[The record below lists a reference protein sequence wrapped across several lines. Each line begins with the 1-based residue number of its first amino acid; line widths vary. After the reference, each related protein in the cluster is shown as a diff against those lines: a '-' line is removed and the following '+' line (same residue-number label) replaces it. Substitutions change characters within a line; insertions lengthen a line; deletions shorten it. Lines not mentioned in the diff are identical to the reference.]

1 MARSGLKPIVLERGE
16 DVDARQKTVEAFWK
30 HGILNENSNVQFG
43 EGGAGAFSDGKLNT
57 GIKND
62 RINFVL
68 RTFFEHGAPEC
79 ITYDA
84 KPHIGT
90 DILPGVVKSIRN
102 EIISLGGSVLFSH
115 RFSSFFEQNGGIRV
129 NAEHSGTFISIYTQE
144 LVLALGHSSR
154 DTVEML
160 YGAGLTMEQK
170 AFSMGVRIEHP
181 QAVIN
186 AAQYGKETC
195 LPSADYKLSCS
206 FEDGSSAYTFCM
218 CPGGYVVAAA
228 SEAGGIVTNG
238 MSCFKRDGKNANS
251 ALLVTL
257 RPEDFPDSSPLS
269 GMYWQRTIE
278 QAAYR
283 LTGSYRAP
291 AQLIGDFLGTR
302 SSKPKPILPTYRP
315 GVVFTDLHRIL
326 PEKITKTLAR
336 AIPELAKKLKGF
348 DMPGGVLTA
357 PETRSSSPVRIL
369 RNERFESS
377 VKNIYPCG
385 EGAGYAGGIM
395 SSAIDGMKVAEQ
407 IISRHAVSC
416 Q

>member
-1 MARSGLKPIVLERGE
+1 M
-16 DVDARQKTVEAFWK
+16 
-30 HGILNENSNVQFG
+30 
-43 EGGAGAFSDGKLNT
+43 
-57 GIKND
+57 
-62 RINFVL
+62 
-68 RTFFEHGAPEC
+68 
-79 ITYDA
+79 
-84 KPHIGT
+84 
-90 DILPGVVKSIRN
+90 
-102 EIISLGGSVLFSH
+102 
-115 RFSSFFEQNGGIRV
+115 
-129 NAEHSGTFISIYTQE
+129 
-144 LVLALGHSSR
+144 
-154 DTVEML
+154 
-160 YGAGLTMEQK
+160 
-170 AFSMGVRIEHP
+170 
-181 QAVIN
+181 
-186 AAQYGKETC
+186 
-195 LPSADYKLSCS
+195 
-206 FEDGSSAYTFCM
+206 
-218 CPGGYVVAAA
+218 VAAA

-238 MSCFKRDGKNANS
+238 MSCFNRDGKNANS

-302 SSKPKPILPTYRP
+302 SSKPKTTLPTYRP

-395 SSAIDGMKVAEQ
+395 SSAIDGIKVAEQ